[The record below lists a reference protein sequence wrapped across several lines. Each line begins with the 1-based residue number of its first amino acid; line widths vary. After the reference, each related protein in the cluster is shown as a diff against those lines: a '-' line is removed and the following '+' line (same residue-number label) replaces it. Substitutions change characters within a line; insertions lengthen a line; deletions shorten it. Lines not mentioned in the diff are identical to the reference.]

1 MESDNKLREIVIKSP
16 TYFYFD
22 GIIKFE
28 DIDLDDILIDEE
40 SYENMS
46 VYNISYKALIGGTPL
61 LLLPDKIS
69 SKKTISCY
77 KYQIKRSFVLINV
90 L

>member
-46 VYNISYKALIGGTPL
+46 VYNISYKVLIGGTPL

-69 SKKTISCY
+69 SKKPFRVTNN
-77 KYQIKRSFVLINV
+77 KLKEVLY
-90 L
+90 